1 MADKPTAVI
10 AEPAAPLRERA
21 PIVSKPPRARSQALL
36 PFVAAAVLV
45 AAWQILAQVF
55 SLPIYIA
62 PTPMQVA
69 RTLVSE
75 LPTLLREVF
84 KDEAKEKKSAK
95 KKKTDKPEEPGEME
109 VRRAE
114 PVEPKQETPRD

>member
-1 MADKPTAVI
+1 RCPLSPSAQRPRDPGIPPDRLAPPRALAILLMADKPTAVI
-10 AEPAAPLRERA
+10 AEPPVPLRERA
-21 PIVSKPPRARSQALL
+21 PIVSKPPTARSQALL
-36 PFVAAAVLV
+36 PFIAAAVLL

-75 LPTLLREVF
+75 LPTLMRNFVLT
-84 KDEAKEKKSAK
+84 A
-95 KKKTDKPEEPGEME
+95 PGSLAG
-109 VRRAE
+109 V
-114 PVEPKQETPRD
+114 